1 MPHLP
6 LQIGLHYLWWLL
18 GYQSRTQFI
27 SPHPCSYYTTA
38 FDSWWEI
45 GGGSIHRTQEK
56 KKYRCPCSQKAPT
69 NTHTHLKLLERSK
82 RLITGMRL
90 WDEEGEGRRME
101 GKWGGAKVDLCA
113 AWSHPVVTMG
123 HPLLRWQWE
132 WQAYLRGRRRAVTD
146 WTDRA
151 VGGCV
156 EMTGCISIWVKNLA
170 NVANVAVGEEER
182 GYTGWLGPSWLVS
195 LLFSLSLRPICL
207 FASIFSVCWF
217 VCATACPFVSLCAA
231 VRHTHMKAWPNVKEK
246 YFHWFKRMFI

>member
-27 SPHPCSYYTTA
+27 SPHPCSYYTIA

-45 GGGSIHRTQEK
+45 GGKHSLHHEEK
-56 KKYRCPCSQKAPT
+56 KK
-69 NTHTHLKLLERSK
+69 NTHACVLRKDPQTHTCTFKLLERSK

-90 WDEEGEGRRME
+90 WEE
-101 GKWGGAKVDLCA
+101 KWGGAKVDLSA

-156 EMTGCISIWVKNLA
+156 EMTCCISIWVKNLA
-170 NVANVAVGEEER
+170 NVAGWVRRAQRVRCFLVGWSVDFSASLF
-182 GYTGWLGPSWLVS
+182 GLSVS
-195 LLFSLSLRPICL
+195 LWPFPRLLICVCDLPVRLFLCL
-207 FASIFSVCWF
+207 
-217 VCATACPFVSLCAA
+217 LQ
-231 VRHTHMKAWPNVKEK
+231 RHESMAKN
-246 YFHWFKRMFI
+246 YFPHLISNNSKIL